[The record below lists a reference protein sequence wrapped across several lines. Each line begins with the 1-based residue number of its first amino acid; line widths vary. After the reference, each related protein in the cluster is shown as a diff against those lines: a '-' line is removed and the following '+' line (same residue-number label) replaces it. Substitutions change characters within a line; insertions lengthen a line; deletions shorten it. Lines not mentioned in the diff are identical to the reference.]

1 MIARSIFHFIVVS
14 CLLNSFVAAAQSVGP
29 KQTPPST
36 PTVVQTSA
44 YIIDI
49 LKILGAE
56 QSFTGDVTVMIKWN
70 DPRLAHDDDQA
81 QILSLHDI
89 WNPQILIANA
99 RSITNTLPESV
110 EVQSDGTVSY
120 RQRLTGTFTSHFD
133 LHRFPNDAQ
142 TLVIDFLSR
151 GHTQKQVQFVRDD
164 TWTGQAERFTISDWT
179 VGKVSLIEK
188 PYTIPSLDV
197 SVPGMRLELPVERLV
212 GYYAG
217 TVLASAAIIVCM
229 AWLVFWIPPDA
240 INPRISVSVTSM
252 LTLIAHRF
260 VIQGEL
266 PNLPYLTTMDYFLL
280 GSTLMV
286 LLGLIEVVTV
296 YRQINKGSEAK
307 ALKLNHFFR
316 WSYPIPFLALLTF
329 VLLR

>member
-1 MIARSIFHFIVVS
+1 MSLKTLIHFILIG
-14 CLLNSFVAAAQSVGP
+14 CLLHSVATAADSVEI
-29 KQTPPST
+29 KHDPPVS
-36 PTVVQTSA
+36 PTVVRVSA

-49 LKILGAE
+49 LKIVGAD
-56 QSFTGDVTVMIKWN
+56 QSFTGDVTMSMTWN
-70 DPRLAHDDDQA
+70 DPRLAHGNDQA

-89 WNPQILIANA
+89 WNPQILIANS
-99 RSITNTLPESV
+99 RSITKTLPENV

-133 LHRFPNDAQ
+133 LHRFPNDHQ

-151 GHTQKQVQFVRDD
+151 GHTSKEVQLVRDD
-164 TWTGQAERFTISDWT
+164 TWTGQADHLTISDWA
-179 VGKVSLIEK
+179 VGKVTLVEQ
-188 PYTIPSLDV
+188 PYTIPSLNV
-197 SVPGMRLELPVERLV
+197 SVPGLRLELPVKRLV

-217 TVLASAAIIVCM
+217 TVLSSAAIIVCM
-229 AWLVFWIPPDA
+229 AWLVFWIPPEA

-286 LLGLIEVVTV
+286 LLGLVEVVV
-296 YRQINKGSEAK
+296 VFRILSHGNESK
-307 ALKLNHFFR
+307 ALRFNRFFR
-316 WSYPIPFLALLTF
+316 RSYPLLFLALLAF
-329 VLLR
+329 ALLR